1 MMMVRVSQSA
11 VRQEAILRAAALL
24 IQEGGCEAVTM
35 QSVASRT
42 SLSRSAIYQYFA
54 SRDHILAELVFDEMA
69 DLANE
74 LDQIASRVSDPLEQL
89 TAWVQATL
97 SYLTSSSHKVVKQ
110 ISIDSL
116 PEDQRGLLKA
126 MHGQFMLT
134 LFSPL
139 AKLTPEDPH
148 AVAGFV
154 YSAVVAAAGRIDE
167 GGDFASE
174 AATLERFVV
183 AGVSGS

>member
-1 MMMVRVSQSA
+1 MRSA
-11 VRQEAILRAAALL
+11 TELL
-24 IQEGGCEAVTM
+24 QEGGCDAVTM
-35 QSVASRT
+35 QAIASKT
-42 SLSRSAIYQYFA
+42 SLSRSAIYQYFS
-54 SRDHILAELVFDEMA
+54 SRDHILAELVLDEMA

-74 LDQIASRVSDPLEQL
+74 LDLIAARIADPLAQL
-89 TAWVQATL
+89 TSWVHSTL

-110 ISIDSL
+110 ISIESL

-139 AKLTPEDPH
+139 RKLTPEDPH
-148 AVAGFV
+148 ALAGFV
-154 YSAVVAAAGRIDE
+154 YSAVVAAAARIDE

-174 AATLERFVV
+174 AATLERFIV